1 MVPKLNC
8 LAIAASCRNSWQDR
22 YYRQDK
28 NGNGETCQSQ
38 NSDRIPHSPLTPIR
52 PDVKLLNKYLLV
64 QFIKHFFTINIA
76 FAAIYLL
83 VDFIE
88 KFDNFSQAGKSFWL
102 AMKFFLLNIPFIVDQ
117 LGPIM
122 ILLSGVITLGILN
135 HTNELNALK
144 AGGIPLQKIVRPL
157 FIGGLLLTGLFTA
170 AGQWLLPYTIPT
182 AGAIWDE
189 EVNGKLPLGIYR
201 NGRYYYK
208 GIEGFYSF
216 ERPDLKKFEFK
227 NFSYSQWDTNYNTR
241 SLLSARQARWNE
253 EAKQWVFDNVQT
265 QVWQDDGTYRIEN
278 VPQLKTQ
285 LPEKPIDFVLPR
297 RESAEQSLTGL
308 YQAIGSSESDWQ
320 ANKAWADFLSRLSYL
335 LFGLPLLVLG
345 LPVLL
350 YCYQKWGRDLY
361 IAIPASCGL
370 AFLAWGIWGALQSL
384 AGAGYLPPLLAA
396 TAIHLVF
403 AGTGIMLLRNEDR

>member
-1 MVPKLNC
+1 M
-8 LAIAASCRNSWQDR
+8 
-22 YYRQDK
+22 
-28 NGNGETCQSQ
+28 
-38 NSDRIPHSPLTPIR
+38 
-52 PDVKLLNKYLLV
+52 LLNTYLLV
-64 QFIKHFFTINIA
+64 QFIKHFLTINTA

-88 KFDNFSQAGKSFWL
+88 KFDNFSQADKSFWL
-102 AMKFFLLNIPFIVDQ
+102 AMKFFLLNIPFIIDQ
-117 LGPIM
+117 LGPIL

-144 AGGIPLQKIVRPL
+144 AGGIPLRKIVRPL
-157 FIGGLLLTGLFTA
+157 FIGGLLLTGLFIGA
-170 AGQWLLPYTIPT
+170 AQWLLPYTIPT

-208 GIEGFYSF
+208 GVEGFYSF
-216 ERPDLKKFEFK
+216 ERPELKEFVFE
-227 NFSYSQWDTNYNTR
+227 NFSYSQWDADYNTK
-241 SLLSARQARWNE
+241 SLLTARKAKWDE
-253 EAKQWVFDNVQT
+253 EAKEWIFDNVQT
-265 QVWQDDGTYRIEN
+265 QQMQADGSYLIEN
-278 VPQLKTQ
+278 ISHVKIQ
-285 LPEKPIDFVLPR
+285 LPEKPIDFVVPR
-297 RESAEQSLTGL
+297 KDSAEQSLTGL
-308 YQAIGSSESDWQ
+308 YKAIGKSESDWQ
-320 ANKAWADFLSRLSYL
+320 VNKAWTDFLSRLSYL
-335 LFGLPLLVLG
+335 FFGLPLLVLG

-396 TAIHLVF
+396 TTIHLVF
-403 AGTGIMLLRNEDR
+403 GVTGIMLLRNEDR

>member
-1 MVPKLNC
+1 M
-8 LAIAASCRNSWQDR
+8 
-22 YYRQDK
+22 
-28 NGNGETCQSQ
+28 
-38 NSDRIPHSPLTPIR
+38 
-52 PDVKLLNKYLLV
+52 KLLNKYLLV
-64 QFIKHFFTINIA
+64 QFIKHFFTINTA

-88 KFDNFSQAGKSFWL
+88 KFDNFSQADKSFWL
-102 AMKFFLLNIPFIVDQ
+102 AMKFFLLNVPFIVDQ
-117 LGPIM
+117 LGPIL

-144 AGGIPLQKIVRPL
+144 AGGIPLRKIVLPL
-157 FIGGLLLTGLFTA
+157 FLGGLLLTGVLTA
-170 AGQWLLPYTIPT
+170 AAQWLLPYTIAT
-182 AGAIWDE
+182 AGSIWDE

-208 GIEGFYSF
+208 GVEGFYSF
-216 ERPDLKKFEFK
+216 ERPDLKEFIFK
-227 NFSYSQWDTNYNTR
+227 NFSYSEWDADYNTR
-241 SLLSARQARWNE
+241 SLLAAENARWDE
-253 EAKQWVFDNVQT
+253 EAKHWVFHNVQT
-265 QVWQDDGTYRIEN
+265 QKMQDDGAYLIEN
-278 VPQLKTQ
+278 VLELTTQ
-285 LPEKPIDFVLPR
+285 LPEKPIDFVVPR
-297 RESAEQSLTGL
+297 KDSAEQSLSGL
-308 YQAIGSSESDWQ
+308 YQAIGRSEPGWQ
-320 ANKAWADFLSRLSYL
+320 VNKAWADFLSRLSYL

-384 AGAGYLPPLLAA
+384 AAAGYLPPLLAA